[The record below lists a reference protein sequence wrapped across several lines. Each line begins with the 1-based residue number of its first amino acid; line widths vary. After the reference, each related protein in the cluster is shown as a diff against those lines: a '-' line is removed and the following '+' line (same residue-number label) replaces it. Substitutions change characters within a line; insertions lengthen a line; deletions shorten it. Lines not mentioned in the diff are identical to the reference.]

1 MMVTTQHKLHIYD
14 KFLRPPKFS
23 LDHFTYNTS
32 KTIKESILQK
42 HKDNP
47 KVNYLSTRLRP

>member
-32 KTIKESILQK
+32 ETIKESILQK